1 MGPGPQEPGPWD
13 PGTRDPGSPKSLKV
27 EAHDPLRSLN
37 VGPPPPRHL
46 SLMNSFFFQNIS
58 SFFY

>member
-1 MGPGPQEPGPWD
+1 MRPETREPGHWD

-27 EAHDPLRSLN
+27 EAHDPLRSLK